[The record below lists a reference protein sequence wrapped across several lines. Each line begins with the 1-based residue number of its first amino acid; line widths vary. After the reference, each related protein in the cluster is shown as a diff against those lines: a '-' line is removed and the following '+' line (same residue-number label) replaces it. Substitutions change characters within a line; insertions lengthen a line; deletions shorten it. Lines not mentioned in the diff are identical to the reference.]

1 MKTKLI
7 VTIILAHG
15 AYLWAADMTITIPD
29 QDVPR
34 VQEAYGSILNLG
46 RNATPAEVSQAITNW
61 LHQSTLDYERR
72 KNTYTFTPPPMHFPT
87 PTPTATPGLRAAE
100 TPAAKAATP
109 TATPKKKK

>member
-7 VTIILAHG
+7 ILTFALAVF
-15 AYLWAADMTITIPD
+15 AYAADMTITIPD

-34 VQEAYGSILNLG
+34 VQEAYGSILGLG
-46 RNATPAEVSQAITNW
+46 RPATPAEVDRAITDW

-87 PTPTATPGLRAAE
+87 PGGLAA
-100 TPAAKAATP
+100 PQSQKAEP
-109 TATPKKKK
+109 TATPK